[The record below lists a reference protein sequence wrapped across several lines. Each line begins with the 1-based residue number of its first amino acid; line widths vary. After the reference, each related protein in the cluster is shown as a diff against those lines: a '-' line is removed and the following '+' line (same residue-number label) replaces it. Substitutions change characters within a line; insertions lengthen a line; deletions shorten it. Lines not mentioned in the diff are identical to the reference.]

1 MELAL
6 IVKLRL
12 SIILIR
18 HKSDIICVKKLYLL
32 RSACG
37 VVTEHGPH
45 GVPLGVLG
53 VGVLCSSVNSQILW
67 RSRTTPL
74 TMPPAGPCQRRAT
87 RCRVDASP
95 RTPGSGLAFG
105 VMCAI
110 VWVPRAGGLGPACAA
125 SADCARVSAG
135 CPSLHGSKYARLAI
149 YARSSLPID
158 ASLPLRIASESA
170 APARSRSSLRAR
182 APPCRPP

>member
-18 HKSDIICVKKLYLL
+18 HKSDIIYVKKLYLL

-53 VGVLCSSVNSQILW
+53 VGVLCSSVNSQTLW

-74 TMPPAGPCQRRAT
+74 TVPPTGLCRRRAT
-87 RCRVDASP
+87 RCRVGASP

-105 VMCAI
+105 AMCVI
-110 VWVPRAGGLGPACAA
+110 V
-125 SADCARVSAG
+125 
-135 CPSLHGSKYARLAI
+135 
-149 YARSSLPID
+149 
-158 ASLPLRIASESA
+158 
-170 APARSRSSLRAR
+170 
-182 APPCRPP
+182 